1 MSPSVGG
8 DTGTVGSSEIG
19 TRLATVLAVACGT
32 SVANVYYAQ
41 PLVERIGA
49 DLGVGT
55 GELGLTTTLTQAG
68 YLLGLVLLVPL
79 GDLVDRRRLIVSL
92 TSAAACGLVGIAV
105 SRDAVWFFAASA
117 LVGSAS
123 VVVQVI
129 VAYGAALSAPRQRG
143 RVVGTVTGGVVIGI
157 LLARTVSGLI
167 AEVAGWR
174 AVFAV
179 SAALMLGSAA
189 VLARLLPRDHVARER
204 VSYAYLV
211 GSVVRLSVREPV
223 FRIRGLIGLLMFAA
237 FGALWGS
244 MALPLAAAPW
254 HLSTG
259 EIGMFAIAGAAGA
272 LGATR
277 AGRLADRGRAQTVSA
292 IALVL
297 LALSWAAIAATPYS
311 LVLLVVG
318 VIVFDLA
325 AQALHVTNQHLVV
338 HIDPATS
345 SRLIGSY
352 MVYYS
357 LGSGGGAV
365 AATAL
370 YSVAGWH
377 AVCALGAT
385 LSISASA
392 VWAVD
397 RLRHR
402 RTSVSDPGGVAPP
415 HPVAAR
421 D

>member
-1 MSPSVGG
+1 MSPSADV
-8 DTGTVGSSEIG
+8 DAGTVGSSEIG
-19 TRLATVLAVACGT
+19 TRLATVLAVACGM

-49 DLGVGT
+49 ELEVGT
-55 GELGLTTTLTQAG
+55 RELGLVTTLTQAG

-79 GDLVDRRRLIVSL
+79 GDLVDRRRLIVGL
-92 TSAAACGLVGIAV
+92 TAAAACGLAGVAV

-129 VAYGAALSAPRQRG
+129 VAYGAALSAPQQRG
-143 RVVGTVTGGVVIGI
+143 RVVGIVTGGVVIGI

-174 AVFAV
+174 AVFTV
-179 SAALMLGSAA
+179 SAALMLGSAGA
-189 VLARLLPRDHVARER
+189 LARLLPRDHVARAR

-211 GSVVRLSVREPV
+211 TSVVRLSVREPV
-223 FRIRGLIGLLMFAA
+223 FRIRGLIGLLMFAG

-277 AGRLADRGRAQTVSA
+277 AGRLADRGKGQTVSA
-292 IALVL
+292 ISLVL
-297 LALSWAAIAATPYS
+297 LTLPWAAIAATPHS
-311 LVLLVVG
+311 LALLAVG

-325 AQALHVTNQHLVV
+325 VQALHVTNQHLIVN
-338 HIDPATS
+338 IDPATS

-357 LGSGGGAV
+357 LGTGGGAV
-365 AATAL
+365 AATTL
-370 YSVAGWH
+370 YSIAGWG

-385 LSISASA
+385 LSISAA
-392 VWAVD
+392 TVWAVD
-397 RLRHR
+397 RLRHHR
-402 RTSVSDPGGVAPP
+402 ASASCGVAPP
-415 HPVAAR
+415 HPVVAC

>member
-1 MSPSVGG
+1 MSPEVGPA
-8 DTGTVGSSEIG
+8 GSSGIG
-19 TRLATVLAVACGT
+19 RRLATVLAMACGA

-49 DLGVGT
+49 DLGVAT
-55 GELGLTTTLTQAG
+55 GQLGLVTTLTQAG

-92 TSAAACGLVGIAV
+92 TSVAACGLVGVAV
-105 SRDAVWFFAASA
+105 SRDALWFFAASA

-123 VVVQVI
+123 VVVQVV
-129 VAYGAALSAPRQRG
+129 VAYGADLSAPQQRG
-143 RVVGTVTGGVVIGI
+143 RVVGTVTGGVVLGI

-167 AEVAGWR
+167 AEWAGWR
-174 AVFAV
+174 AVFLV
-179 SAALMLGSAA
+179 SAALMVASTGA
-189 VLARLLPRDHVARER
+189 LAGLLPRDQVARVR
-204 VSYAYLV
+204 VSYGYLIT
-211 GSVVRLSVREPV
+211 SVVRLTVREPV
-223 FRIRGLIGLLMFAA
+223 FRVRGLIGLLMFAG

-259 EIGMFAIAGAAGA
+259 KIGMFAIAGAAGA

-277 AGRLADRGRAQTVSA
+277 AGRLADHGRAQAVSA

-297 LALSWAAIAATPYS
+297 LTFSWAAVAATPHS
-311 LVLLVVG
+311 LALLVVG
-318 VIVFDLA
+318 VIIFDLA
-325 AQALHVTNQHLVV
+325 AQALHVTNQHLIVG
-338 HIDPATS
+338 IDPAAS

-370 YSVAGWH
+370 YSIAGWG
-377 AVCALGAT
+377 AVCVLGAT
-385 LSISASA
+385 LAISASA

-402 RTSVSDPGGVAPP
+402 RASARDAAPP
-415 HPVAAR
+415 QAAMACDR
-421 D
+421 